1 MSELDLKNL
10 ASQAKSA
17 YEKDDYAG
25 AAQLFEQA
33 AQAFDVAGAP
43 LDAAEMKNNASVAWL
58 QAKKAKQ
65 ALSVLAGTVEIFGEA
80 GDLRR
85 QGLALGNEGA
95 ALEALNRNDEAAQ
108 KFVASAE
115 LLEQSGDDQMRA
127 EVMKALSALQVK
139 TGKPID
145 AFISMQV
152 GVAGVQNPTFKQ
164 RILKILFRLRTLLQR
179 KP

>member
-1 MSELDLKNL
+1 MSEMDPNNL
-10 ASQAKSA
+10 ARQAKSA
-17 YEKDDYAG
+17 YEKEDYAG

-33 AQAFDVAGAP
+33 AQAYDADGAS
-43 LDAAEMKNNASVAWL
+43 LDSAEMKNNASVAWL
-58 QAKKAKQ
+58 QAKNAKH
-65 ALSVLAGTVEIFGEA
+65 ALAVLAGTVEIFDMA

-95 ALEALNRNDEAAQ
+95 ALEALNRNDEAAK

-115 LLEQSGDDQMRA
+115 LLERSGDDQMRA

-139 TGKPID
+139 TGKPVD

-164 RILKILFRLRTLLQR
+164 RILKTLFRLRTLLQR